1 MTILL
6 QFNTYLYRWKET
18 LLHNMAKLNLFFS
31 GVTWCQMIPAES
43 SVTKGFQAYW
53 LLLQL
58 LIHTFF
64 SLMSYCEP
72 GRLNR
77 QALPPSYSPT
87 FYSHIKCPKE
97 NASRG
102 FISRFME
109 S

>member
-18 LLHNMAKLNLFFS
+18 LLHNMAKLNLFLS

-64 SLMSYCEP
+64 
-72 GRLNR
+72 
-77 QALPPSYSPT
+77 LP
-87 FYSHIKCPKE
+87 
-97 NASRG
+97 NVLL
-102 FISRFME
+102 
-109 S
+109 